1 MSDSS
6 APFPTPRED
15 PAKTSKTSNFQPKTL
30 IFAAGGLLVIAIVAC
45 LWLRSTTNNPR
56 EALLSRMPSDAEAV
70 LFLDLD
76 QLRTAP
82 FFSDLLTRSPKPVA
96 DAGYRQFVQ
105 DTGFDYERDLQ
116 QVAVAF
122 EKQGSQ
128 SVLFAIADGH
138 FDRDKIKAYAA
149 KSGATH
155 PVGDSEIFSQ
165 TVPEDGSRVLFK
177 FLSKNRIALTN
188 GPALEPLLS
197 ATKNS
202 SGATA
207 DAWRTRFTRLAGS
220 PVLAVIAHDGL
231 QQATASDASTSP
243 LAGRSTSGL
252 TSSQLSTAIAQLQ
265 WVSIAAKP
273 ENGGLR
279 LVAEG
284 ESLDEHQ
291 SKQLGDLLNQLVLIA
306 TLGLTTAHPP
316 QIDATARDS
325 YLALLKSI
333 EISQINR
340 SDTKSVRLMLLITPE
355 VLKAAQL
362 PMSSPAA
369 SPTPPPTPT
378 KPAPNQR

>member
-1 MSDSS
+1 M
-6 APFPTPRED
+6 
-15 PAKTSKTSNFQPKTL
+15 
-30 IFAAGGLLVIAIVAC
+30 IFAAGALLVIAMGAW
-45 LWLRSTTNNPR
+45 LWLRSADDSAR
-56 EALLSRMPSDAEAV
+56 EGLLLKMPTDAEAV

-82 FFSDLLTRSPKPVA
+82 FFSDLLTRSPKPIA

-105 DTGFDYERDLQ
+105 DTGFDYERDLR

-122 EKQGSQ
+122 EKEGPQR
-128 SVLFAIADGH
+128 VLFAVAEGR
-138 FDRDKIKAYAA
+138 FDRGKITAYAT

-155 PVGDSEIFSQ
+155 PAGDSEIFSL
-165 TVPEDGSRVLFK
+165 TVPEDGSHVLFK

-188 GPALEPLLS
+188 GPALAPLLS
-197 ATKNS
+197 AATNS
-202 SGATA
+202 SSATA

-220 PVLAVIAHDGL
+220 PLLAVISHDGL
-231 QQATASDASTSP
+231 QQAAAGDPSSSP
-243 LAGRSTSGL
+243 LSGRATAGF
-252 TSSQLSTAIAQLQ
+252 TSSQLSSAIAQLQ
-265 WVSIAAKP
+265 WLSIAAKP

-291 SKQLGDLLNQLVLIA
+291 SKQLGDLLNQLVLIT

-325 YLALLKSI
+325 YLTLLKSV

-340 SDTKSVRLMLLITPE
+340 SDTKSVRLMLLLSPE
-355 VLKAAQL
+355 VLKTAQL
-362 PMSSPAA
+362 PTPPPAA
-369 SPTPPPTPT
+369 SPTTPPPTPP
-378 KPAPNQR
+378 KPTSNSKQR

>member
-15 PAKTSKTSNFQPKTL
+15 PAKTSKISNFQPKTL
-30 IFAAGGLLVIAIVAC
+30 IFAAGGLLVIAIVAW
-45 LWLRSTTNNPR
+45 LWLRSTTHNPR

-82 FFSDLLTRSPKPVA
+82 FFSDLLTRSPKPIA
-96 DAGYRQFVQ
+96 DVGYRQFVQ

-116 QVAVAF
+116 QLAVAF
-122 EKQGSQ
+122 EQQNSQ
-128 SVLFAIADGH
+128 QILFAIADGR
-138 FDRDKIKAYAA
+138 FDRQKMKAYAT

-155 PVGDSEIFSQ
+155 PAGDSEIFSL
-165 TVPEDGSRVLFK
+165 TVPEDGSHVLFK

-188 GPALEPLLS
+188 GLALEPLLS
-197 ATKNS
+197 APNNS
-202 SGATA
+202 PGATA
-207 DAWRTRFTRLAGS
+207 DAWHTRFARLAGS
-220 PVLAVIAHDGL
+220 PLLAVIAHDGL
-231 QQATASDASTSP
+231 QQATASNPSSSP
-243 LAGRSTSGL
+243 LAGRATSGF
-252 TSSQLSTAIAQLQ
+252 TSSQLSTAISQLQ
-265 WVSIAAKP
+265 WLSIAAKP

-316 QIDATARDS
+316 QIDAAARDS
-325 YLALLKSI
+325 YLALLKSV
-333 EISQINR
+333 EISQTNR
-340 SDTKSVRLMLLITPE
+340 SDSKSVRLMLLITPE
-355 VLKAAQL
+355 MLKAAQL